1 MSESKSKDDMTL
13 EERRRDALEHGY
25 TLDDSLDEDP
35 IVPDEKESAESAK
48 SVDEKND
55 GDGKSDR

>member
-1 MSESKSKDDMTL
+1 MGEPKSKDDMTL

-25 TLDDSLDEDP
+25 TLDDSLDADP
-35 IVPDEKESAESAK
+35 IVPEKSESSEKSA
-48 SVDEKND
+48 VEEND